1 MAVDRRVS
9 FVHRVIASEPS
20 CLYGHVWV
28 GTGVRVCP
36 LVARARPSPS
46 TLHRYCAPA
55 GLTQREASKLGTA
68 WAYQR
73 GLTSV
78 GLRFGQVT
86 HFVRDGL
93 SFEIFLHVEE
103 QMNWYDLGNLDEFQ
117 SWLTKPE
124 RYPTRPPCSR
134 VHSHPVDSSAHA
146 HATDCSPAR
155 KPLHAHCVRVAGRTM
170 P

>member
-1 MAVDRRVS
+1 VAVDRRVS

-20 CLYGHVWV
+20 CLCGHVWV
-28 GTGVRVCP
+28 GAGVRVCP
-36 LVARARPSPS
+36 LVARAPPSPS

-55 GLTQREASKLGTA
+55 GLAQREASKLGTA
-68 WAYQR
+68 WAQR

-78 GLRFGQVT
+78 GLRFGQVA

-124 RYPTRPPCSR
+124 RYLPDRPP
-134 VHSHPVDSSAHA
+134 PVYTATRLPGAHA
-146 HATDCSPAR
+146 CDCSPSR
-155 KPLHAHCVRVAGRTM
+155 KPVHARCVRVAGHTM